1 MNSDTGYIE
10 VAVAIPVFQTFTY
23 SAPESLADYVTV
35 GKRVLVP
42 FGRRRVTGYVLGP
55 GRDIDHKEVKSVL
68 DVLDEQPLFPPV
80 MVSFFKWISNY
91 YKYPLG
97 EVIKN
102 ALPGGLNIRDY
113 VLLSITTAGQDAL
126 QSGTLN
132 PVAQQILDRV
142 QTGPCQAKALYKKI
156 DQNIPGALLYSLEQQ
171 GLILRKREL
180 SKATAKAR
188 LERYVQ
194 LSATRP
200 DAGQLTRSRAKIV

>member
-1 MNSDTGYIE
+1 MNPDTGYIE

-23 SAPESLADYVTV
+23 SAPESLADYVAV

-55 GRDIDHKEVKSVL
+55 GQDFDHKEIKSVL
-68 DVLDEQPLFPPV
+68 DVLDEQPLFPSV
-80 MVSFFKWISNY
+80 MGPFFRWISDY

-113 VLLSITTAGQDAL
+113 VLLSITAAGRDAL

-132 PVAQQILDRV
+132 PISQQILGRMSDSCTYRSSL
-142 QTGPCQAKALYKKI
+142 ALAL
-156 DQNIPGALLYSLEQQ
+156 ALLNSRFRKIKPCCSREYNRAPGMFWSIFLYSSFAWQ
-171 GLILRKREL
+171 G
-180 SKATAKAR
+180 
-188 LERYVQ
+188 
-194 LSATRP
+194 P
-200 DAGQLTRSRAKIV
+200 D